1 MKQVL
6 TFKSIRSRIFAGFI
20 IVIALVIGLTLVN
33 IISINKINNN
43 TDHIVNENLNLLIYN
58 QNLSSTVKN
67 GIAAARGFYLTKDEQ
82 YIEDFEAQFS
92 LNEELSKEAIENG
105 MSEEGKKL
113 ADKSQEWFEIA
124 ANQIIPA
131 YSRGDVEEARRLLA
145 ETDPLVNEIVTGFED
160 ATQKREDLINSD
172 GKAII
177 DLGESTATIS
187 IIASILVILFAV
199 LSAIFTSRAITKPI
213 KVVMERMGS
222 MAAGDLSQQPIRTN
236 SRDEV
241 GKLVDSTNQMS
252 DKVRELLQQISDV
265 SETVSAQSEE
275 LTQSENEVRVGSI
288 QVATT
293 MQEMASGSEAQ
304 ASHTTDLTS
313 TMTEFAAKIS
323 ELNMNGEQ
331 IQQSS
336 NQVISL
342 AVTGSELMDGSSSQM
357 AKIDGIVQEAV
368 LKVKNLDSKSKE
380 ISTLVEVIKAIA
392 DQTNLLALNAAIE
405 AARAGEHGR
414 GFAVVADEVRKL
426 AEQVAVSVT
435 EITGIVKGIQ
445 EETNNVTD
453 SLESGYRE
461 VEQGTEKIE
470 ETSTTFKNIDKALNN
485 MAQDIQEVLETL
497 AMISKD
503 SQSMNTKIE
512 EIAAISEEAAAGV
525 EQTSAS
531 SQQTS
536 SSMEEVAKSS
546 DDLAKLAEKMN
557 LLVRQFKLK

>member
-1 MKQVL
+1 
-6 TFKSIRSRIFAGFI
+6 
-20 IVIALVIGLTLVN
+20 
-33 IISINKINNN
+33 
-43 TDHIVNENLNLLIYN
+43 
-58 QNLSSTVKN
+58 
-67 GIAAARGFYLTKDEQ
+67 
-82 YIEDFEAQFS
+82 
-92 LNEELSKEAIENG
+92 
-105 MSEEGKKL
+105 
-113 ADKSQEWFEIA
+113 
-124 ANQIIPA
+124 
-131 YSRGDVEEARRLLA
+131 
-145 ETDPLVNEIVTGFED
+145 
-160 ATQKREDLINSD
+160 
-172 GKAII
+172 
-177 DLGESTATIS
+177 
-187 IIASILVILFAV
+187 
-199 LSAIFTSRAITKPI
+199 
-213 KVVMERMGS
+213 
-222 MAAGDLSQQPIRTN
+222 
-236 SRDEV
+236 
-241 GKLVDSTNQMS
+241 
-252 DKVRELLQQISDV
+252 
-265 SETVSAQSEE
+265 
-275 LTQSENEVRVGSI
+275 
-288 QVATT
+288 
-293 MQEMASGSEAQ
+293 
-304 ASHTTDLTS
+304 
-313 TMTEFAAKIS
+313 MTEFAAKIN

-485 MAQDIQEVLETL
+485 MAQDIQEVQETL

-503 SQSMNTKIE
+503 SQNMNTKIE

-536 SSMEEVAKSS
+536 SSMEEIAKSS